1 MAEKVIIIGAGI
13 SGLSAGA
20 YLQMNGFDTEIFESH
35 TIPGGLCTSWE
46 RKGYMIDGCIHWL
59 VGSKPGIG
67 LYDAWN
73 ELVDMKALTIYDH
86 EVFYRFEDEN
96 GNFINFYNDID
107 LLEQELLTKA
117 PEDQELISDYVHAAR
132 KFLRMELPLQKPR
145 ELYTV
150 TDGLKAMWSIG
161 PYLPLL
167 AKWSKV
173 SIEDFALR
181 AKNSLLRK
189 TLHNLFVP
197 EMSIVFVMIT
207 TAWMHKKIAGYPVG
221 GSLSFSQQIEKRYL
235 NLGGKI
241 HYGKSVVEILTGNN
255 VNGTTVKGIKTAN
268 GEEHAGTMVISAADG
283 HFTLNTL
290 LKGRFTDEKNRRFY
304 KESLVFPSYLQFSA
318 GISKVLNTE
327 ASSLI
332 FPLETPIYIDPG
344 NTISDIGIRVHSF
357 DPTLSPAGK
366 SLITAMIP
374 SRNEEYWSDMRMN
387 DFKKYRQEKERI
399 INQIITGVS
408 KRLMIS
414 DLDFEMTDLST
425 PATVVRYTNNWQGS
439 FEGWILRPGMSFNP
453 LPSQLPGLQNFYMT
467 GHWTSPGGGLP
478 AALMTGRGVAQIICK
493 RQKKEFRT
501 MSF

>member
-1 MAEKVIIIGAGI
+1 MEEKVIIIGAGI

-20 YLQMNGFDTEIFESH
+20 YLQMNGFDTEIFESN
-35 TIPGGLCTSWE
+35 TNPGGLCTSWE
-46 RKGYMIDGCIHWL
+46 RKGYLIDGCIHWL

-86 EVFYRFEDEN
+86 NVFYRFEDEK
-96 GNFINFYNDID
+96 GNFINFYNDLV

-117 PEDQELISDYVHAAR
+117 PEDQELIKDYVNAAR
-132 KFLRMELPLQKPR
+132 KFLLMELPLQKPR

-150 TDGLKAMWSIG
+150 KDGLKAMLSIG

-181 AKNSLLRK
+181 AKNPLLRK

-197 EMSIVFVMIT
+197 EMSIAFVMIT
-207 TAWMHKKIAGYPVG
+207 TAWMHKKIAGYPIG
-221 GSLSFSQQIEKRYL
+221 GSLSFSQKIEKRYHD
-235 NLGGKI
+235 LGGKI
-241 HYGKSVVEILTGNN
+241 HYGKAVAEILTTNSE
-255 VNGTTVKGIKTAN
+255 NGAAVKGIQTAN
-268 GEEHAGTMVISAADG
+268 GEEHAGTLVISAADG

-290 LKGRFTDEKNRRFY
+290 LKGRFTDEKNHRFY

-318 GISKVLNTE
+318 GINKVLNTE
-327 ASSLI
+327 ASTLI
-332 FPLETPIYIDPG
+332 FPLDASIYIDPG

-357 DPTLSPAGK
+357 DPTLSPTGK
-366 SLITAMIP
+366 TLITAMIP

-387 DFKKYRQEKERI
+387 DFKKYRQEKDRI
-399 INQIITGVS
+399 VKQLMNGIS

-414 DLDFEMTDLST
+414 DEDFEMTDLST

-439 FEGWILRPGMSFNP
+439 FEGWILRSGMSFSL
-453 LPSQLPGLQNFYMT
+453 LPSQLKGLQNFYMT

-493 RQKKEFRT
+493 RQKKKFRT